1 MSDLEL
7 TSNDELRTHLTQ
19 LLEANRTELASRYQ
33 QVLRETLF
41 SRRTTIR
48 PSMLRGI
55 AADEVNALG
64 NFLQQPQVNASE
76 RGAQLHQTGLSEQP
90 LLRMG
95 QVTRQFFV
103 THLNNGHV
111 AGAMEM
117 IDTYQEGVVLG
128 FIQSLE
134 KAVFIEQERT
144 RQAFERVINRDKS

>member
-7 TSNDELRTHLTQ
+7 ASNDELRTHLTQ

-103 THLNNGHV
+103 
-111 AGAMEM
+111 
-117 IDTYQEGVVLG
+117 
-128 FIQSLE
+128 
-134 KAVFIEQERT
+134 
-144 RQAFERVINRDKS
+144 